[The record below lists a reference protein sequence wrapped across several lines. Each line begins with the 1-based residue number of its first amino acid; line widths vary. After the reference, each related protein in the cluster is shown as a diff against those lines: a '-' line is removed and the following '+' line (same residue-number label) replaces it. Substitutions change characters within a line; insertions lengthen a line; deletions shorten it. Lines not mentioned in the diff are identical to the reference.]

1 MPTVF
6 PANILPSEIAFGLRS
21 NTQVFRSPLT
31 ASIQTLRMPGAA
43 WTGRAVFNDLE
54 DDEARVLEAFLVDLD
69 GMNGRFYFGDYS
81 LTQPRGTMSGHTNS
95 LQVRGASQTGSTLS
109 IDNGVPNLANAFL
122 PGDYIAY
129 PTSLGRELKMVT
141 AAANFNGS
149 GQTTLSIAP
158 NIRTSPA
165 DNAAVAYRLNT
176 ANDIGT
182 SDTTCVMRLA
192 SDETQWAVRSPVI
205 TGISITF
212 IEAFG

>member
-6 PANILPSEIAFGLRS
+6 PANILPSEVSFGLQS

-43 WTGRAVFNDLE
+43 WTGRATFSELE
-54 DDEARVLEAFLVDLD
+54 DFEARVLQAFLIDLD

-81 LTQPRGTMSGHTNS
+81 LTQPRGAMSAHSNVLS
-95 LQVRGASQTGSTLS
+95 VRGASQSGSTLA
-109 IDNGVPNLANAFL
+109 IDGGVASLANAFL

-129 PTSLGRELKMVT
+129 ETSVGRELKMVT
-141 AAANFNGS
+141 AAAGFNGS

-176 ANDIGT
+176 SNVVGST
-182 SDTTCVMRLA
+182 DTTCIMRLA
-192 SDETQWAVRSPVI
+192 SDQSQWTVRAPVV
-205 TGISITF
+205 TNISIDF
-212 IEAFG
+212 VEAF